1 MKNEKIILSLSV
13 LAIIFFT
20 TSTFDRTQSFY
31 KAFIQGKRYF
41 EKRQYQQALP
51 FLISAA
57 EIKPEDKNSSIYL
70 LWTYANLGKKRE
82 ASDLAKIIVEKNPED
97 SLVAEQIAD
106 VYYKIAD
113 YKIAEKL
120 YRKALEKKDTPDIKK
135 KLAEVLMWQEKYAD
149 GISII
154 KELLKERPNDLNFIE
169 LLADSYSWEK
179 NYDKAIEL
187 YNELLTKNFRPED
200 VMFKLA
206 DTLRHSGK
214 NEEAVKLYRK
224 YLER

>member
-1 MKNEKIILSLSV
+1 MRNRQTLLSLSI
-13 LAIIFFT
+13 LTIIFT
-20 TSTFDRTQSFY
+20 TTFVFDQTQSFY

-41 EKRQYQQALP
+41 EKREYQQAFP

-97 SLVAEQIAD
+97 SLITEQVAD

-113 YKIAEKL
+113 YKMAEKL
-120 YRKALEKKDTPDIKK
+120 YRKVLEKKDALGVKK
-135 KLAEVLMWQEKYAD
+135 KLAEVLMWQEKYD
-149 GISII
+149 EGISII
-154 KELLKERPNDLNFIE
+154 KELLKAHPDDLNLVE

-187 YNELLTKNFRPED
+187 YNELLTKNFKPEGI
-200 VMFKLA
+200 MLKLA

-214 NEEAVKLYRK
+214 NEEAVKVYRK

>member
-1 MKNEKIILSLSV
+1 MRNRKTLLSLSV
-13 LAIIFFT
+13 LTIIFT
-20 TSTFDRTQSFY
+20 TTFVFDQTQSFY

-41 EKRQYQQALP
+41 EKREYQQAFP

-57 EIKPEDKNSSIYL
+57 KIKPEDKNSSSYL
-70 LWTYANLGKKRE
+70 LWTYANLGRKRE
-82 ASDLAKIIVEKNPED
+82 ASDLAKIIMEKNPED
-97 SLVAEQIAD
+97 PLVAQQIAD
-106 VYYKIAD
+106 VYYKTAD

-135 KLAEVLMWQEKYAD
+135 KLAEVLMWQEKYDD

-154 KELLKERPNDLNFIE
+154 KELLKVHPGDLNLIE

-187 YNELLTKNFRPED
+187 YNELLTKNFKPED
-200 VMFKLA
+200 IMLKLA